1 MVGRSGL
8 LVTFAQIALFSALA
22 LLMFTKTANAPRG
35 IRNNNGGNI
44 RWDGVTDWQGM
55 TGADAQG
62 FVIFSD
68 PVYGVRAMAKILKS
82 YNARG
87 VFKLGDIVSTW
98 APSNENDTESYIK
111 SVEKNTGLGA
121 ETPIIAAQYPA
132 VISALIYHENGQQP
146 YSEQLITN
154 GVLLA

>member
-1 MVGRSGL
+1 MAVKCGL
-8 LVTFAQIALFSALA
+8 PVTFAQIVLFSGLA
-22 LLMFTKTANAPRG
+22 WLVFTKTTKAPRG

-44 RWDGVTDWQGM
+44 RWDGVTEWQGM

-98 APSNENDTESYIK
+98 APTNENDTESYIK

-121 ETPIIAAQYPA
+121 ETAIVPSQYPA

-146 YSEQLITN
+146 YDEQLIIN